1 MSVRKRNGYWRIRIQ
16 YGGKR
21 IERSLEAPATRQD
34 ALDYESKIR
43 RDIISGKIG
52 KSKKLTIEDALSR
65 WLQGEAS
72 TLKSYKN
79 LLTKVRQIEPF
90 IINTPLTSIV
100 DAAEEIK
107 QDGIKKGKK
116 AATINRRL
124 SILKRLA
131 NLAYDQWDWLDKPL
145 AQKIKKLPGEEKRHI
160 YLTPDQVDTLAGHCR
175 HPIVAIA
182 IQLIARTGLRRS
194 ELIKAD
200 TIFDGCIVVAGK
212 GNPPKQRLVPVPNDM
227 PELTL
232 PLNITANVLRN
243 YFDEAR
249 ILAGLPHVRI
259 HDLRHTAA
267 SWWAQ
272 SNANLS
278 TIRELLGHADLST
291 TGRYAHLSTEH
302 LKLAT
307 TEATRQRSG
316 GNMGLNK
323 KEATPE

>member
-1 MSVRKRNGYWRIRIQ
+1 MSVRKWNNTWQIRLQ
-16 YGGKR
+16 AGGKR
-21 IERSLEAPATRQD
+21 YEKSLTPFATRKD
-34 ALDYESKIR
+34 ALDYEAKIR

-52 KSKKLTIEDALSR
+52 KSKTHTIEDALSR

-79 LLTKVRQIEPF
+79 LLTKVRQIVPF
-90 IINTPLTSIV
+90 ITDTPLTAIV

-107 QDGIKKGKK
+107 QDGIKSGKK

-131 NLAYDQWDWLDKPL
+131 NLAYNQWDWLDKPL

-160 YLTPDQVDTLAGHCR
+160 YLTPDQVETLADHCK

-182 IQLIARTGLRRS
+182 IRLIARTGLRRS
-194 ELIKAD
+194 EVIKAD

-232 PLNITANVLRN
+232 PLGISVNELRN

-316 GNMGLNK
+316 SKLGLDKNND
-323 KEATPE
+323 

>member
-100 DAAEEIK
+100 DAAERIK

>member
-1 MSVRKRNGYWRIRIQ
+1 MPVRKRNGSWRVRIQ
-16 YGGKR
+16 HGGKR
-21 IERSLEAPATRQD
+21 IERSLKAPSTRQD
-34 ALDYESKIR
+34 ALDYEAKIR
-43 RDIISGKIG
+43 SDFVAGRVGR
-52 KSKKLTIEDALSR
+52 SKKHTIEDALSR

-72 TLKSYKN
+72 TLRSYKN
-79 LLTKVRQIEPF
+79 LLTKVRQIVPF
-90 IINTPLTSIV
+90 ITDTPLTSIV
-100 DAAEEIK
+100 DAGERIK
-107 QDGIKKGKK
+107 QDGIKSGKK

-131 NLAYDQWDWLDKPL
+131 NLSYDQWDWLDKPL

-160 YLTPDQVDTLAGHCR
+160 YLTPDQVDTLADHCR

-182 IQLIARTGLRRS
+182 IRLIARTGLRRS
-194 ELIKAD
+194 EVIKAD

-232 PLNITANVLRN
+232 PLGISVNELRN

-307 TEATRQRSG
+307 TEATRQRNG
-316 GNMGLNK
+316 AKTGLNK
-323 KEATPE
+323 NND

>member
-1 MSVRKRNGYWRIRIQ
+1 MPIRKWRDAWQIRLQI
-16 YGGKR
+16 GGKR
-21 IERSLEAPATRQD
+21 YERCLTSAATRKD
-34 ALDYESKIR
+34 ALDYEAKIR
-43 RDIISGKIG
+43 SDFVAGKIG
-52 KSKKLTIEDALSR
+52 RSKKYTIEDALSR

-131 NLAYDQWDWLDKPL
+131 NLAYDQWDWLDRPL